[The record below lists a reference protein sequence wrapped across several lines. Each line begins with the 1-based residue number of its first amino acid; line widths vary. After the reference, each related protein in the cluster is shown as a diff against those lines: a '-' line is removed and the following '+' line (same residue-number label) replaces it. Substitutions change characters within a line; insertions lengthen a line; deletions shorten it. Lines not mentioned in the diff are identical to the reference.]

1 MTSRS
6 DTLANANQLVSAVE
20 PLLAFLS
27 RRDSSELLAI
37 TRIEWDTGRILSLA
51 PPLRAALEASDCIG
65 TDGSVLNPR
74 GLYLLGRLL
83 IDIEAL
89 GEDPQVLQGK
99 YRLVEQL
106 AAGNNSVTFKA
117 INVVVNRPCVL
128 KMIRPGAAPELLS
141 HLQALGVV
149 GGEPYL
155 VHPTDLIPVPYQT
168 LVGDQVNLQCV
179 VYPYVEGQT
188 LADYIKTTPPVSPYF
203 FEAFLRQV
211 GFALAALEAAKAY
224 HGDLHA
230 GNILVTRSAGNVD
243 GFRIIDISFGI
254 GTPSIYRE
262 RLSDSMLFQA
272 HLWTALHALQGSLPR
287 ISLQKHLGAKLYY
300 LLKVIVEAKK
310 LRFADVLALIE
321 KNQVYLEYLRVRE
334 DFIRSRFKEPAPMGL
349 LRYEEITNPAAAVT
363 LFEPYAELFNQLKVF
378 GNALLS
384 GERGSGKSTYLAA
397 LAFFPEADSGFVNP
411 EVSLGVFFACRQG
424 EFKLFS
430 AENMTFDSST
440 RRGIKHVLVLKI
452 IRRVVVTLAG
462 GVANGR
468 LTRPANYAELYAF
481 LRPHIGEV
489 ALGPYEGVVVTPL
502 DNLSAALQRNENRAL
517 HYLLQGGDPSEG
529 GKLLDELELRQFFEV
544 VRRTIP
550 RLEGTQFVLLFDD
563 AGEPNIPRET
573 QRILNDL
580 VVSVNS
586 VYCVKLSAE
595 RYSYELASPDGKAL
609 EIPHDYSFFD
619 IGRFLAVGGGREPER
634 VALRDYF
641 RQLLAKRLNHWEY
654 RSAEIESY
662 LGILFQPLDDLVVAL
677 ARSKRNA
684 YYASWE
690 IVWQLADRTP
700 RNLLELVSE
709 IFAAGNVT
717 PQSPP
722 RVIPARVQNT
732 AIRRVSERRLRA
744 LTYLPGGIDTTR
756 GNLPLGRHV
765 FQFATAFG
773 RIAKL
778 YLHRGTGRERPDE
791 LLAIERNDSTPIA
804 REAEEVLEALMRF
817 GVLDESRYV
826 VARDDR
832 MTKPLYVFNRV
843 FCPAFGISFRRESHL
858 RLSRLKFEAFLLR
871 PLEFVGSGTQFLSEM
886 RRGEVDLRLFEEDE
900 R

>member
-27 RRDSSELLAI
+27 RPDSAKLLAA
-37 TRIEWDTGRILSLA
+37 TRVEWDTGRIVSLA
-51 PPLRAALEASDCIG
+51 PRLRAALEASSCLTADE
-65 TDGSVLNPR
+65 SVLKPKA
-74 GLYLLGRLL
+74 LYLLGRML

-89 GEDPQVLQGK
+89 SEGPQPLQGK
-99 YRLVEQL
+99 YRLVTRL

-117 INVVVNRPCVL
+117 INEAVNRPCVL
-128 KMIRPGAAPELLS
+128 KLIRPGAAPDLLS
-141 HLQALGVV
+141 HLQRLGAV
-149 GGEPYL
+149 GGEPFL
-155 VHPTDLIPVPYQT
+155 VHPSDFLFVPYST
-168 LVGDQVNLQCV
+168 LGGDQVNLQCV
-179 VYPYVEGQT
+179 VYPFVEGQT
-188 LADYIKTTPPVSPYF
+188 LAEYIKTRPPVSPYF
-203 FEAFLRQV
+203 FEAFVRQV
-211 GFALAALEAAKAY
+211 GLALAALEAAHAY
-224 HGDLHA
+224 HGDLHS
-230 GNILVTRSAGNVD
+230 GNILVTRSAGDVD
-243 GFRIIDISFGI
+243 DFRIIDISFGI

-272 HLWTALHALQGSLPR
+272 HLWSSLHALQAGLPR

-300 LLKVIVEAKK
+300 LLKKIIEAKQ
-310 LRFADVLALIE
+310 LRFADVLALVE
-321 KNQVYLEYLRVRE
+321 KNQVYDEYLRRRE
-334 DFIRSRFKEPAPMGL
+334 DFIRSRFKEPTPMGL

-397 LAFFPEADSGFVNP
+397 LAFFPEAESGFINP
-411 EVSLGVFFACRQG
+411 EASLGVFFACRQG

-430 AENMTFDSST
+430 AENITFDSSA
-440 RRGIKHVLVLKI
+440 RRGVKHVLVLKI

-468 LTRPANYAELYAF
+468 LQRPASYAELYKF

-517 HYLLQGGDPSEG
+517 HHILQNEDPSEG
-529 GKLLDELELRQFFEV
+529 GTLLDELELRQFFEV

-550 RLEGTQFVLLFDD
+550 RLEKTQFILLFDD
-563 AGEPNIPRET
+563 AGEPNVPRET

-580 VVSVNS
+580 VVSVNP

-595 RYSYELASPDGKAL
+595 RYSYELATASGKAL
-609 EIPHDYSFFD
+609 EIPHDYFFFD

-641 RQLLAKRLNHWEY
+641 RQLLAKRLSHWEY

-744 LTYLPGGIDTTR
+744 LTYLPGGIETAR
-756 GNLPLGRHV
+756 GSVPLGRHV
-765 FQFATAFG
+765 FAFATAFG
-773 RIAKL
+773 KIGKL
-778 YLHRGTGRERPDE
+778 YLHRGTGKKRPDE

-804 REAEEVLEALMRF
+804 HEAEDVLEALMRF

-858 RLSRLKFEAFLLR
+858 RVSRRKFEELLLR
-871 PLEFVGSGTQFLSEM
+871 PLEFVGSGTQFLSELAND
-886 RRGEVDLRLFEEDE
+886 EAAPLLFEEE
-900 R
+900 G